1 MKPVIYKPLQQALF
15 DAAAESLNEYVQRRD
30 IDGAC
35 DPDIDDACDPAD
47 TLRARAKFY
56 ALMGVIEE
64 SGKSYAFAEYLSSA
78 RKEG

>member
-1 MKPVIYKPLQQALF
+1 MKPVIYKPLQHALF
-15 DAAAESLNEYVQRRD
+15 DAAAESLNEYVQCRD

-35 DPDIDDACDPAD
+35 DPD

-64 SGKSYAFAEYLSSA
+64 AENHMRLRSISQA
-78 RKEG
+78 HGRKGDINNG

>member
-15 DAAAESLNEYVQRRD
+15 DATAESLDEYVRCRD

-35 DPDIDDACDPAD
+35 DPD

-64 SGKSYAFAEYLSSA
+64 SGNSYAFAEYLA
-78 RKEG
+78 NAQKKG

>member
-15 DAAAESLNEYVQRRD
+15 DAAAESLNEYVQCRD

-35 DPDIDDACDPAD
+35 DPD

-78 RKEG
+78 RKEGGH

>member
-15 DAAAESLNEYVQRRD
+15 DATAENLNEYVQCRD

-35 DPDIDDACDPAD
+35 DPD

-64 SGKSYAFAEYLSSA
+64 SGKSYAFSEYLSSA
-78 RKEG
+78 RKKG